1 MSDTITTNSAHLP
14 PPRPRTVARR
24 RSRRAGAPVAV
35 LAALLGLALL
45 AGCSDDSD
53 TTAAQ
58 SLTVSDQWV
67 KAVPQGEMTAV
78 FGELVN
84 DSSDDLQVVS
94 ASSPAAGRME
104 LHEVVADSAGAMTM
118 QEKDGGFV
126 IPADSTLTLAPG
138 GDHLM
143 LFDLPAPITPGQD
156 ITVELTMSDGSTAGF
171 TAQAR
176 DFPGA
181 DEEYAPGHGGDMPMT
196 SESGA

>member
-1 MSDTITTNSAHLP
+1 MPDITTNPAHLP
-14 PPRPRTVARR
+14 SSRR
-24 RSRRAGAPVAV
+24 RTPVRRPSRRVGAPAAI
-35 LAALLGLALL
+35 LAALLGLGLL

-53 TTAAQ
+53 TTEAQ
-58 SLTVSDQWV
+58 SVTVSDQWV
-67 KAVPQGEMTAV
+67 KAAPQGEMTAV

-84 DSSDDLQVVS
+84 DSFDEIHVVS

-104 LHEVVADSAGAMTM
+104 LHEVVADSSGATTM
-118 QEKDGGFV
+118 QQKDGGFV
-126 IPADSTLTLAPG
+126 IPADSTLMLAPG

-156 ITVELTMSDGSTAGF
+156 ITVELTMSDGSTADF

-181 DEEYAPGHGGDMPMT
+181 DEEYHNHGDAGAMT